1 MTKYEEAVNWLYTQL
16 PMYQRIGA
24 AAYKAD
30 LNNTIKLCGHFNDPQ
45 NHFKSIHIAG
55 TNGKGSTSHMLAS
68 ILQHSGYK
76 VGLYT
81 SPHLKSFTERIRIN
95 GKEIEEQFVIDF
107 VNDNKEFFSSFEPS
121 FFEMTVA
128 MAFEYFKKEKV
139 DIAVIETG
147 LGGRLDST
155 NIITPILSVITNIGY
170 DHQNLLGD
178 TLDKIAFEKAGII
191 KKNVPVVIGQFQEE
205 VADVFIKKA
214 KESGSEICFASD
226 KMKFDGKENIT
237 TVSGLF
243 FQAFRYL
250 NDEESIIITTDQLG
264 DYQKNNCRTVK
275 VAIDHLKKIGFDKIT
290 EASINN
296 GFQKVSE
303 TTGLKGRWQVLNRK
317 PLIIA
322 DTGHNIDGMRSNI
335 AQLESMEKDQLRIV
349 IGFVNDKSIDEI
361 LQILPRNA
369 VYYFT
374 QASIPRA
381 MPAKEVFDVAS
392 RYHLKGRY
400 FESSITAFEQANKE
414 AMSNDII
421 FIGGSTFVVAE
432 LV

>member
-16 PMYQRIGA
+16 PMYQRIGV

-30 LNNTIKLCGHFNDPQ
+30 LNNTIKLCGHFNNPQ
-45 NHFKSIHIAG
+45 NVFKSIHVAG

-95 GKEIEEQFVIDF
+95 GVEISKDF
-107 VNDNKEFFSSFEPS
+107 VVDFVEVNKDFFASFDPS
-121 FFEMTVA
+121 FFEITVA
-128 MAFEYFKKEKV
+128 MAFEYFEKQKV

-170 DHQNLLGD
+170 DHMNLLGD
-178 TLDKIAFEKAGII
+178 TLEKIAWEKAGII
-191 KKNVPVVIGQFQEE
+191 KRNVPVVIGEFQDA
-205 VADVFIKKA
+205 VAQIFIDKSNELNSPLLFADNRFSLKKTVYTN
-214 KESGSEICFASD
+214 STPFPTQT
-226 KMKFDGKENIT
+226 FFYNGKEGI
-237 TVSGLF
+237 VPV
-243 FQAFRYL
+243 
-250 NDEESIIITTDQLG
+250 ETDLLGIYQSKNCKTALTAVKLLEQL
-264 DYQKNNCRTVK
+264 
-275 VAIDHLKKIGFDKIT
+275 GFDKINPN
-290 EASINN
+290 SILS
-296 GFQKVSE
+296 GFKTVSK
-303 TTGLKGRWQVLNRK
+303 TTGLKGRWQIINSE
-317 PLIIA
+317 PLVIA

-335 AQLESMEKDQLRIV
+335 IQLESLEKNTLRMI
-349 IGFVNDKSIDEI
+349 IGFVNDKSIDGI

-369 VYYFT
+369 IYYFT

-381 MPAKEVFDVAS
+381 MPARELHDQAVK
-392 RYHLKGRY
+392 YQLTGKY
-400 FESSITAFEQANKE
+400 FESANDALDQAKMD
-414 AMSNDII
+414 ALPGDVI

-432 LV
+432 LA

>member
-1 MTKYEEAVNWLYTQL
+1 MTRYEEAVNWLYTQL

-95 GKEIEEQFVIDF
+95 GKEIKEQFVTDF
-107 VNDNKEFFSSFEPS
+107 VNENKDFFMSFDPS
-121 FFEMTVA
+121 FFEITVA
-128 MAFEYFKKEKV
+128 MAFEYFRKEKV

-155 NIITPILSVITNIGY
+155 NIITPILSVITNIGL
-170 DHQNLLGD
+170 DHQNLLGN
-178 TLDKIAFEKAGII
+178 TLEKIAFEKAGII
-191 KKNVPVVIGQFQEE
+191 KKNVPIVIGQFQEE
-205 VADVFIKKA
+205 IADVFIDRA
-214 KESGSEICFASD
+214 NELDAPLMFADNRYSLEKPD
-226 KMKFDGKENIT
+226 SIQTNYITHQTFSYRGKDSVIQIE
-237 TVSGLF
+237 
-243 FQAFRYL
+243 
-250 NDEESIIITTDQLG
+250 TDQLG
-264 DYQKNNCRTVK
+264 IYQRKNCKTVLTVVDELK
-275 VAIDHLKKIGFDKIT
+275 RLGFNKIDRSSVSTGFKT
-290 EASINN
+290 
-296 GFQKVSE
+296 VSS
-303 TTGLKGRWQVLNRK
+303 TTGLKGRWQILNTS
-317 PLIIA
+317 PLTIA

-335 AQLESMEKDQLRIV
+335 SQLGSLGKDQLRMV
-349 IGFVNDKSIDEI
+349 IGFVNDKSIEEI

-381 MPAKEVFDVAS
+381 MPANEVFDLAS
-392 RYHLKGRY
+392 KHHLKGQY
-400 FESSITAFEQANKE
+400 FETTAGALRQAE
-414 AMSNDII
+414 LDAMSNDII

-432 LV
+432 LI

>member
-30 LNNTIKLCGHFNDPQ
+30 LNNTAKLCGHFNDPQ

-95 GKEIEEQFVIDF
+95 GEEISEQFITDF
-107 VNDNKEFFSSFEPS
+107 VTENKVFFTSFDPS
-121 FFEMTVA
+121 FFEITVA
-128 MAFEYFKKEKV
+128 MAFEYFKKEEV
-139 DIAVIETG
+139 DIAIIETG

-155 NIITPILSVITNIGY
+155 NIITPLVSVITNIGL

-178 TLDKIAFEKAGII
+178 TLGKIAVEKAGII
-191 KKNVPVVIGQFQEE
+191 KPKAPIVIGQFQEE
-205 VADVFIKKA
+205 VADVFINKAHELDAPIIFADNRFSLEKTNDIQENKTSYQSFSFSGKKGVVHI
-214 KESGSEICFASD
+214 E
-226 KMKFDGKENIT
+226 
-237 TVSGLF
+237 
-243 FQAFRYL
+243 
-250 NDEESIIITTDQLG
+250 TDQLG
-264 DYQKNNCRTVK
+264 IYQKKNCKTVL
-275 VAIDHLKKIGFDKIT
+275 ATIDILKTLGFAKIT
-290 EASINN
+290 EDSLLK
-296 GFQKVSE
+296 GFKTVSE
-303 TTGLKGRWQVLNRK
+303 TTGLKGRWQILNSK
-317 PLIIA
+317 PLTIA

-335 AQLESMEKDQLRIV
+335 SQLQSIEKNLLRIV
-349 IGFVNDKSIDEI
+349 IGFVNDKSIDDI

-374 QASIPRA
+374 QANIPRA
-381 MPAKEVFDVAS
+381 MPAKEVFELAS
-392 RYHLKGRY
+392 KYYLKGHY
-400 FESSITAFEQANKE
+400 FELSKQAFEQAKMD
-414 AMSNDII
+414 AMPNDII

-432 LV
+432 LI